1 MKKYEEQIVNY
12 LIGGILGLVFLI
24 PFLCAYIN
32 YIYEKITFHGLSSLA
47 LSSLCV
53 LSVFLLFTIAI
64 GVVISNQE
72 KKDVLPIL
80 PIYFRFTPFISMF
93 LFINIFNGFGIS
105 LFFSVILSIVV
116 AVINYLF
123 VEKFIW

>member
-1 MKKYEEQIVNY
+1 MKKHEEQIINY
-12 LIGGILGLVFLI
+12 LIGGILGLIFLI

-32 YIYEKITFHGLSSLA
+32 YIYEKITFHDLSSLA
-47 LSSLCV
+47 LSSLCM
-53 LSVFLLFTIAI
+53 LSVFLLFTIAVGI
-64 GVVISNQE
+64 VVSNQD
-72 KKDVLPIL
+72 KKDVLPVL
-80 PIYFRFTPFISMF
+80 SVYFRFTPFISMF

-105 LFFSVILSIVV
+105 LFFSVILSIAM